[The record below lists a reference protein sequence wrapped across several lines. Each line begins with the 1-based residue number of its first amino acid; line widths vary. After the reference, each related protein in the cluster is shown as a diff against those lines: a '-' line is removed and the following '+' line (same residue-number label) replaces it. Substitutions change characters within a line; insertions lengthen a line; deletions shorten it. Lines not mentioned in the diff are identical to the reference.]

1 VIILIALMRNTPSAI
16 VAQSIT
22 LFNTKGF
29 FNVSVKDIAQNMGI
43 SPGNLTYHFKK
54 KEHLLSAIQKEMFEM
69 VDGIIIP
76 KGQYITLKHFEEVFN
91 QFFQVQQKYRF
102 YFSDIQY
109 LMAEYPDAINDYK
122 RITTK
127 RFKDARELVD
137 YYIATNRIVEEN
149 EWVNYNDMIHNLW
162 TISTFWTLSR
172 TLIDAKEN
180 KQMSYDSPIE
190 ALWSILLPFLTEKG
204 YAEYKEIL
212 LLKNENKISNH

>member
-1 VIILIALMRNTPSAI
+1 MKSTPSAI
-16 VAQSIT
+16 IAQAII

-54 KEHLLSAIQKEMFEM
+54 KEYLLSAIQQEMFEM

-76 KGQYITLKHFEEVFN
+76 KGQYLTLKHFEEVFN

-149 EWVNYNDMIHNLW
+149 ERVNYNDMIHNLW
-162 TISTFWTLSR
+162 AISTFWTLSR
-172 TLIDAKEN
+172 ALIDVTEN
-180 KQMSYDSPIE
+180 KQMSYDSPIQ

-212 LLKNENKISNH
+212 LLKNENKITNL